1 MQPCCGARA
10 VFEFVGREPHRANLS
25 WTARRRR
32 SSTDARWSAVVLAV
46 SAGSAEETSSNAT
59 TLLLGVGAVL
69 VRTQR
74 RIIAPLL
81 KPAVSSQLATP
92 GSRPLNTTRTRPSES
107 TTAWCAFRL
116 DWWRP

>member
-1 MQPCCGARA
+1 MQPCCGAGA
-10 VFEFVGREPHRANLS
+10 VFEVLGGKRHRANLS
-25 WTARRRR
+25 WTARGRR
-32 SSTDARWSAVVLAV
+32 SSTDARWTAVILAL
-46 SAGSAEETSSNAT
+46 SMGNAEAISSNAT

-92 GSRPLNTTRTRPSES
+92 GSRPQTTTRTRPSES
-107 TTAWCAFRL
+107 ATAWCAFRL
-116 DWWRP
+116 DWWRA